1 MFDTIKSLWHSLA
14 AVGAEKPEEE
24 TETAYRHLDPRLF
37 EKPPARAKAAPS
49 TRVPALAPS
58 TFPCAFD
65 EESIVYKTTARGPL
79 HVHVAR
85 PRGAPPPGGRPA
97 MVFFHGGG
105 WRRGTPQQF
114 MPFAK
119 VLAQHGMLAM
129 SAEYRLIE
137 NAFDP
142 LPREAVADARSAMRW
157 LRREAASLGADPAR
171 IGAGG
176 GSSGAHLALMT
187 ALGTAAVE
195 DADDD
200 RSIDPRPDALVLLN
214 APFDFDAYES
224 DVPLEVRHAYSPHHL
239 LKPTLPPALVLHG
252 TNDQVIPY
260 EQVLAFHRRAEDLG
274 VKGLRIV
281 PFVGRGH
288 GFFNRGKG
296 DPGDFART
304 NNEIAKFLERLGWIG
319 REG

>member
-1 MFDTIKSLWHSLA
+1 MFETLKSLWHTLGTL
-14 AVGAEKPEEE
+14 GAEPDDDGEC
-24 TETAYRHLDPRLF
+24 RHLDPRLF
-37 EKPPARAKAAPS
+37 ETPAARSPSRPAETAPAASPS
-49 TRVPALAPS
+49 S
-58 TFPCAFD
+58 FPCAFD
-65 EESIVYKTTARGPL
+65 EESIVYKQTARGPL
-79 HVHVAR
+79 RVHVAR

-97 MVFFHGGG
+97 FVFFHGGG

-119 VLAQHGMLAM
+119 VLAQHGIVAM

-157 LRREAASLGADPAR
+157 LRRAAPSLGCDPAR

-187 ALGTAAVE
+187 ALGTPAVDE
-195 DADDD
+195 AGDDLAV
-200 RSIDPRPDALVLLN
+200 DPRPDALVVLN

-224 DVPLEVRHAYSPHHL
+224 DVPLDVRHAFSPHHL
-239 LKPTLPPALVLHG
+239 LVPTLPPTLVLHG
-252 TNDQVIPY
+252 TNDKVIPY
-260 EQVLAFHRRAEDLG
+260 EQVLAFHQRADELG

-304 NNEIAKFLERLGWIG
+304 NHETATFLGRLGWVG
-319 REG
+319 RAA